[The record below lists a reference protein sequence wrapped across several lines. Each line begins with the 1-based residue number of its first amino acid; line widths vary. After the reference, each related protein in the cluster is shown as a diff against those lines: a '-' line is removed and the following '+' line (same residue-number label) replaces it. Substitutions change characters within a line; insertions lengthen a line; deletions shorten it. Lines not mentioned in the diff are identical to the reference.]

1 MPAVKINSP
10 IGSEGS
16 ISNPLPE
23 LLQTPAGLAILE
35 IQGSIHAPFADAAG
49 VDGVRIG
56 HLEFPLYDEGSANL
70 KEGPWM
76 KRVYLYIG
84 KNQRL
89 SGEIKRLPKPL
100 AVLSNKADSY
110 ADMSDNG
117 GAHEFAQLNI
127 LAIVKYKLLFSS
139 RPEPVGL

>member
-1 MPAVKINSP
+1 MPSVKINGP
-10 IGSEGS
+10 TENAGS

-35 IQGSIHAPFADAAG
+35 IQGSIHAPFANAAG
-49 VDGVRIG
+49 IDGVRIG
-56 HLEFPLYDEGSANL
+56 HLEFPLYDKGSGD

-76 KRVYLYIG
+76 KRVHLYIG
-84 KNQRL
+84 NNQRL
-89 SGEIKRLPKPL
+89 SGEIKKLPKPL
-100 AVLSNKADSY
+100 AVLSHNADPY
-110 ADMSDNG
+110 ADMSNIGSD
-117 GAHEFAQLNI
+117 HEIEQLNI